1 MHAATE
7 LAHRMG
13 AADADVWTSW
23 LRAMQERGTNPYGID
38 IRVLGG
44 AVALHCHAIP
54 STNFN
59 RIFNVGCADLRLL
72 PELLA
77 FYRERFTPVRLD
89 LNPFLSS
96 ESLLRCLPRWGL
108 HPIEFQ
114 SNLFMALDDRPLD
127 QPELEVIEVGAD
139 TVDEFASM
147 YERAYNYGR
156 STPPGVVAFREAS
169 IRARWDRDDWFI
181 FMVLLDGTPSGGA
194 ALHIKDGVATLAGG
208 ATLPHCRGRGCQAAV
223 IAHRLNVAKQMG
235 CDLAVSRC
243 AVGSPSQRNLER
255 AGMTTA
261 YTKVIWGP
269 QDFDQIDPPGHPTSV
284 SRGFLRA
291 V

>member
-1 MHAATE
+1 
-7 LAHRMG
+7 
-13 AADADVWTSW
+13 
-23 LRAMQERGTNPYGID
+23 MQERGTNPYGID
-38 IRVLGG
+38 IRVLEG

-54 STNFN
+54 STHFN

-72 PELLA
+72 PDLLA
-77 FYRERFTPVRLD
+77 FYRERFSPMRLD
-89 LNPFLSS
+89 LNPFFSS
-96 ESLLRCLPRWGL
+96 DSLLRSLPRWGL

-114 SNLFMALDDRPLD
+114 SNLYIALDDDRPLD
-127 QPELEVIEVGAD
+127 QPELEVIEVRAD

-156 STPPGVVAFREAS
+156 STPSGIVAFRETS
-169 IRARWDRDDWFI
+169 IRARWDRDDWFF
-181 FMVLLDGTPSGGA
+181 FMVLLDGTPSGGG
-194 ALHIKDGVATLAGG
+194 ALHIQDRVATLAGG
-208 ATLPHCRGRGCQAAV
+208 ATLPHCRGKGCQAAV
-223 IAHRLNVAKQMG
+223 IAHRLNVAGQMG

-261 YTKVIWGP
+261 YTKVIWGA
-269 QDFDQIDPPGHPTSV
+269 QDFVQMDPPELSGAV
-284 SRGFLRA
+284 RRGFLRA